1 MTGTDC
7 EDGLMVPNNGNFT
20 CGVVE
25 GFYGR
30 PWTTDQRRILFKWM
44 SKMGLNT
51 YLYAPKDDCK
61 HRAMW
66 RDLYSVEEADCL
78 TGLIDA
84 AHDQNV
90 EFVYALSPGLD
101 ITYSSTKDVTAL
113 KRKLEQV
120 ATFGCTA
127 FALLFDDIDP
137 QLCEADKNIFQ
148 SIAAAQV
155 SVTNETY
162 QHLGQLKFLF
172 CPTEY
177 CSARAMPAV
186 SNSEYLSTIGAK
198 LLPDVDV
205 MWTGNKVV
213 SKKITIQTLAEVSKI
228 LQRQPVIWDNIH
240 ANDYDPRR
248 VFLGPYDGRSP
259 EIIPYVKGVLTNPN
273 CEFEANFIPLHTLA
287 QWCKSNV
294 NGVKKDII
302 AGDRLSPIASDI
314 KLETEIDFT
323 SDEDIPAKFDTRYQ
337 PRAALKVAINEWIKE
352 LACSRH
358 SVRLTFPKPIVPLIP
373 SVNTCA
379 TVTSPTM
386 TLPTGSMVSPM
397 PVGMVGGVFPNSE
410 VVDNSAAS
418 SYMQPVMA
426 PINSL
431 VEPDSVGIDAE
442 VIGDPLCPDT
452 EPMDCFPFVAA
463 TTSTTTAFNAST
475 GVAASATVTS
485 PPTATTP
492 PPPPPLSPPS
502 TISTTTITTTTT
514 TSDEGLKSA
523 SSSPS
528 DNVMQVDN
536 AVGCTTATTI
546 TTATTSNSNCG
557 SSNNNGSHNSGSG
570 TVSCTTSSSSG
581 SFDSADNIEVLSCDD
596 LRQFVELFYMP
607 FEHGECGLQL
617 LQEMH
622 WLRSNANLVAESRAK
637 NGLKPEA
644 EQWHERAKAFCDG
657 VENIFT
663 IFDKFFKIPNRAI
676 AYELYPYVWD
686 LKSIFILCKAY
697 IRWLSL
703 GHVPYLSV
711 MHQQGTLTWC
721 TSGYKEAFTSGDQEP
736 WVFRGGLQAEFQ
748 HMLPIDGAHDLFF
761 LKPPE
766 PPVNKF
772 YTIRPY
778 VSADEPAIYEVCRR
792 TCDDGMDGTDVFPGM
807 PDLIGDRLVGGL
819 LTINQE
825 YCFVVEDE
833 KGVCSYALAALDA
846 KMFQQRSQNAWIPAM
861 CEKYPKPVKDEL
873 TPADEVVLSFHNQPP
888 CIPESVFQRYPSVI
902 RMDILPG
909 RICDPTI
916 PYRLLAA
923 CLSALKTNGSIGV
936 FCELNV
942 GDKYLLEFYSRLG
955 FFQFLNPDLGPE
967 DTIYLGRIM

>member
-7 EDGLMVPNNGNFT
+7 EEGLMRPNNGNFT

-84 AHDQNV
+84 AHEQNV

-120 ATFGCTA
+120 STFGCNA

-177 CSARAMPAV
+177 CAARAVPAV
-186 SNSEYLSTIGAK
+186 ASSEYLSTIGAK
-198 LLPDVDV
+198 LLPDIDV
-205 MWTGNKVV
+205 MWTGCKVV
-213 SKKITIQTLAEVSKI
+213 SKRITIQTLTEVSKV

-240 ANDYDPRR
+240 ANDYDQRR

-273 CEFEANFIPLHTLA
+273 CEFEANYIPLHTLA

-337 PRAALKVAINEWIKE
+337 PKAALKVAIKEWIKE
-352 LACSRH
+352 LALIRTSLRIP
-358 SVRLTFPKPIVPLIP
+358 FPKPIVPIIP
-373 SVNTCA
+373 PVNTCM
-379 TVTSPTM
+379 TVTPPTV
-386 TLPTGSMVSPM
+386 TLPAGCMVPSI
-397 PVGMVGGVFPNSE
+397 PVGVPGSVFPPPE
-410 VVDNSAAS
+410 VDNPSF
-418 SYMQPVMA
+418 MQPVMA

-431 VEPDSVGIDAE
+431 VEPPSAAVIEAE
-442 VIGDPLCPDT
+442 SIGDTLCPDT
-452 EPMDCFPFVAA
+452 EPMDCFPSSTTEVPKG
-463 TTSTTTAFNAST
+463 TTSST
-475 GVAASATVTS
+475 
-485 PPTATTP
+485 
-492 PPPPPLSPPS
+492 
-502 TISTTTITTTTT
+502 
-514 TSDEGLKSA
+514 
-523 SSSPS
+523 SSSA

-536 AVGCTTATTI
+536 
-546 TTATTSNSNCG
+546 
-557 SSNNNGSHNSGSG
+557 
-570 TVSCTTSSSSG
+570 SSSSSLAG
-581 SFDSADNIEVLSCDD
+581 SFDSSDNTEVLSSED
-596 LRQFVELFYMP
+596 LRQLVELFHMP

-622 WLRSNANLVAESRAK
+622 WLRSNANIIADSRAK
-637 NGLKPEA
+637 KALKPEA
-644 EQWHERAKAFCDG
+644 EQWHDKAKVFCEG
-657 VENIFT
+657 VDRIFT

-686 LKSIFILCKAY
+686 LKSILILCKAHVQ
-697 IRWLSL
+697 WMGL

-711 MHQQGTLTWC
+711 MHQQGALTWC
-721 TSGYKEAFTSGDQEP
+721 TNGYKEAFTSGDQEP

-748 HMLPIDGAHDLFF
+748 HMLPIDGAHDLFL

-766 PPVNKF
+766 PPVNK
-772 YTIRPY
+772 YYNIRPY
-778 VSADEPAIYEVCRR
+778 VALDEAAVYEVCRR
-792 TCDDGMDGTDVFPGM
+792 TCDDGMDGTDVFPDM
-807 PDLIGDRLVGGL
+807 PDLIGDRLVGSFVTL
-819 LTINQE
+819 SPE
-825 YCFVVEDE
+825 YCFVVEDD
-833 KGVCSYALAALDA
+833 KGVCCYALAAFDA
-846 KMFQQRSQNAWIPAM
+846 KLFQQRTEDVWIPAM
-861 CEKYPKPVKDEL
+861 CEKYPKPVKEEL
-873 TPADEVVLSFHNQPP
+873 TPADEVVLSFHNRPP
-888 CIPESVFQRYPSVI
+888 RIPANVFQRYPSVI
-902 RMDILPG
+902 RIDILPG

-916 PYRLLAA
+916 PYRLLAG

-955 FFQFLNPDLGPE
+955 FFQFLSPESGPE
-967 DTIYLGRIM
+967 DTMYLGRII